1 MSDLKKLNVTVKFDQ
16 NHSKPGFKF
25 AEWELKGVPIR
36 IAVGP
41 KDLENGTLK
50 WHEEIL

>member
-1 MSDLKKLNVTVKFDQ
+1 MLPEVRQ

-41 KDLENGTLK
+41 DLENGTLK